1 VETQVV
7 LVRHGETAWSV
18 AGRHT
23 GRTDI
28 SLTPNGEVQALS
40 IAETLDEWDF
50 TARFSS
56 PMRRAIDTARLAG
69 IDDELTLLDDLIEW
83 DYGIYEGRTSADIC
97 AETPN
102 WSKWF
107 DPIHGGESV
116 QQVGD
121 RADRAIDT
129 LALAAMNGPVIAFAH
144 GHLLG
149 ILIARWLGQPAVD
162 GRRFVLDTGTVTVL
176 GAKRG
181 DRVLRLFNQH
191 CGNNVTIGV

>member
-1 VETQVV
+1 METQVV

-28 SLTPNGEVQALS
+28 PLTPNGEIQAMS
-40 IAETLDEWDF
+40 IAETLSEWDF

-56 PMRRAIDTARLAG
+56 PLRRATETARLAG
-69 IDDELTLLDDLIEW
+69 IDSDVTLLDDLLEW
-83 DYGIYEGRTSADIC
+83 DYGIFEGRTSEDIC
-97 AETPN
+97 AEIPG

-107 DPIHGGESV
+107 EPIHGGESV

-121 RADRAIDT
+121 RADRAIDS
-129 LALAAMNGPVIAFAH
+129 LAIAAQNGPVIAFAH

-149 ILIARWLGQPAVD
+149 VLIARWLGMPAVD
-162 GRRFVLDTGTVTVL
+162 GRRFVLETGTVTVL
-176 GAKRG
+176 GAKQG
-181 DRVLRLFNQH
+181 ERVLRLFNQH
-191 CGNNVTIGV
+191 CGNNVIIGV